1 MIFQYCPLCKQRG
14 LALAETVLA
23 LLPVLL
29 IGSLCLELARGYQV
43 RHLLALALHE
53 TARVAAVHQGD
64 PRHWQP
70 TLQNALS
77 RLFLPPGRFADAKL
91 RLEHERLQFQQRY
104 GRAMWHA
111 ERISTGLD
119 ATATATATAAA
130 AVAAETIHLRLTYLY
145 RPMQTWLSLTIGKV
159 YSATAPW
166 AGSTDRNRSAWRQG
180 LVPIVIEVRTL
191 RHRST
196 P

>member
-1 MIFQYCPLCKQRG
+1 MIFQYCHPYKQRG
-14 LALAETVLA
+14 LALAETLLA

-29 IGSLCLELARGYQV
+29 TGSLCLELARGYQV
-43 RHLLALALHE
+43 RHLLGLALQE

-70 TLQNALS
+70 TLRQALS
-77 RLFLPPGRFADAKL
+77 RLYLPSGRFANAGL

-111 ERISTGLD
+111 ERIGTGLGTR
-119 ATATATATAAA
+119 ASAAA
-130 AVAAETIHLRLTYLY
+130 NANADANAETIHLRLTYLY
-145 RPMQTWLSLTIGKV
+145 RPMQSWLSLTIGKV

-166 AGSTDRNRSAWRQG
+166 AGSTERNRSAWRQG

-191 RHRST
+191 KHRST

>member
-1 MIFQYCPLCKQRG
+1 MIFKYCPLYKQRG
-14 LALAETVLA
+14 LALAETALA

-29 IGSLCLELARGYQV
+29 TGSLCLELARGYQV
-43 RHLLALALHE
+43 RHLLGLALQE

-64 PRHWQP
+64 PQYWHP
-70 TLQNALS
+70 TLRQALS
-77 RLFLPPGRFADAKL
+77 RLYLPSGRFANAGL

-111 ERISTGLD
+111 ERIGTGLG
-119 ATATATATAAA
+119 AKASGSANAN
-130 AVAAETIHLRLTYLY
+130 AETIHLRLTYLY
-145 RPMQTWLSLTIGKV
+145 RPMQSWLSLTIGKV

-166 AGSTDRNRSAWRQG
+166 EGSTERNRSAWRQG
-180 LVPIVIEVRTL
+180 LIPIVIEVRTL
-191 RHRST
+191 KHRST